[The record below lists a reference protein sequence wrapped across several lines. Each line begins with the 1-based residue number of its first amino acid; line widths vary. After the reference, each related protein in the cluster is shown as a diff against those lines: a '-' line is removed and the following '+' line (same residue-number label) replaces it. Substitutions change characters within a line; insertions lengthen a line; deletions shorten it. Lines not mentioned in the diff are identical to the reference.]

1 MTIISYNH
9 AFAFIHIQKCGG
21 TSIERE
27 WARFAR
33 WGDFVIGSTPEG
45 EIIQPV
51 FRKLYGLEKHT
62 TATRLRAVIGPEE
75 FDRMRS
81 LALIR
86 EPLGI
91 VESDYRFA
99 HSMLDIFLDRPA
111 RTPDQYQ
118 ALVTRVKEAL
128 RVPQHPKIPPFWY
141 SHHGGAIADAI
152 LAGSF
157 EAYLARVA
165 DDRWHRVLAS
175 FVCDE
180 GSRMLVTDVLKLEE
194 PDSIVAYFRQSLGFH
209 DFELRWANRGLDMD
223 TRWPADLRRRLR
235 EICAADYDLF
245 GY

>member
-9 AFAFIHIQKCGG
+9 SFAFIHIQKCGG
-21 TSIERE
+21 TSVERE

-45 EIIQPV
+45 ERIQPV

-62 TATRLRAVIGPEE
+62 TAARLRAVIGPAE

-81 LALIR
+81 LAVVR
-86 EPLGI
+86 EPLRI
-91 VESDYRFA
+91 VESDYRYA
-99 HSMLDIFLDRPA
+99 LSMLDVFLDRPKRA
-111 RTPDQYQ
+111 PDQFQ
-118 ALVTRVKEAL
+118 AMVSGVKEAL

-141 SHHGGAIADAI
+141 SHHRGTIADAI

-157 EAYLARVA
+157 EAYLERVA
-165 DDRWHRVLAS
+165 DDRWHRVLAN

-180 GSRMLVTDVLKLEE
+180 GSRVLVTDVLKLEE
-194 PDSIVAYFRQSLGFH
+194 PDTIVAFFRQSLGVQ
-209 DFELRWANRGLDMD
+209 DFELGWANRGSDVD
-223 TRWPADLRRRLR
+223 IRWPADLRRRLR
-235 EICAADYDLF
+235 DICAADYELF